1 MTLSQGLVETEYEE
15 PGFEITHLSF
25 RKRESSSLYGGPIDY
40 YIGNI
45 VFRLTNEDAKGRM
58 EYIMKENERVR
69 VAPDEELHDKYYDG
83 LHFKFGSKDLE
94 DVVKGDDLEEDDA
107 VEDEDGQKFYPLDI
121 INKHGIKDEDV
132 FIYGYRRN
140 MDPLHD
146 FIEYNE
152 KFDCYR
158 MHEYFQ
164 DTPVVRGI
172 IQYLQ
177 DMKDGKPNP
186 SRTVYHEQFLNTLTN
201 LCWWWD

>member
-1 MTLSQGLVETEYEE
+1 MLTQGLVETENED

-25 RKRESSSLYGGPIDY
+25 RRKESSHLYGGPVHY
-40 YIGNI
+40 YVGNI

-58 EYIMKENERVR
+58 EYIMKKNETIR
-69 VAPDEELHDKYYDG
+69 VATSEELLDKYYDG
-83 LHFKFGSKDLE
+83 LHFKFDKE
-94 DVVKGDDLEEDDA
+94 EREDDA
-107 VEDEDGQKFYPLDI
+107 VEDENGEKFYPLEI

-140 MDPLHD
+140 MDPMHD
-146 FIEYNE
+146 FIEYIE

-186 SRTVYHEQFLNTLTN
+186 SRTVYHEQFLSTLTN

>member
-1 MTLSQGLVETEYEE
+1 MITSQGLVETEYEE

-25 RKRESSSLYGGPIDY
+25 RRKESSHLYGGPVHY

-58 EYIMKENERVR
+58 EYIMAKNERVR
-69 VAPDEELHDKYYDG
+69 VAPDEELHEKYYDG
-83 LHFKFGSKDLE
+83 LHFKFDR
-94 DVVKGDDLEEDDA
+94 EEREEDA
-107 VEDEDGQKFYPLDI
+107 VEDEDGQKFYPLQI
-121 INKHGIKDEDV
+121 INKEGIKDEDV
-132 FIYGYRRN
+132 FIWGYRRN

-186 SRTVYHEQFLNTLTN
+186 SRTVYHEQFLSTLTN

>member
-1 MTLSQGLVETEYEE
+1 MVSQGLVETEDEE
-15 PGFEITHLSF
+15 TGFEITHLSF
-25 RKRESSSLYGGPIDY
+25 RKRKSENMYGGPVDY

-58 EYIMKENERVR
+58 EYILAENERVR

-83 LHFKFGSKDLE
+83 LHFKFDKE
-94 DVVKGDDLEEDDA
+94 KEE
-107 VEDEDGQKFYPLDI
+107 VNEDGEKFFKLDI
-121 INKHGIKDEDV
+121 INKEGIQDEDV
-132 FIYGYRRN
+132 FIWGYRRN
-140 MDPLHD
+140 MDPMHD
-146 FIEYNE
+146 FIEYIE

>member
-1 MTLSQGLVETEYEE
+1 MSMSQGLVMEENEE
-15 PGFEITHLSF
+15 PGFKIIHLSF
-25 RKRESSSLYGGPIDY
+25 RKKLSESTYGGPVNY

-45 VFRLTNEDAKGRM
+45 VFRLTDPDAINRMKYYMEKNE
-58 EYIMKENERVR
+58 ELR
-69 VAPDEELHDKYYDG
+69 VAPDLELMEKYYED
-83 LHFKFGSKDLE
+83 LHFKFE
-94 DVVKGDDLEEDDA
+94 DIDE
-107 VEDEDGQKFYPLDI
+107 EDEDGNKLRKCDI
-121 INKHGIKDEDV
+121 VNKHGIKDEDV
-132 FIYGYRRN
+132 FIRAHRRN
-140 MDPLHD
+140 MAPLHD
-146 FIEYNE
+146 FIQYNE

-186 SRTVYHEQFLNTLTN
+186 SRTVYHEQFINTLEN

>member
-1 MTLSQGLVETEYEE
+1 MLSQGLVETEDED

-25 RKRESSSLYGGPIDY
+25 RKKRSNNMCGGPVDY

-45 VFRLTNEDAKGRM
+45 VFRLTNESAKGRM
-58 EYIMKENERVR
+58 EYILKENERVR

-83 LHFKFGSKDLE
+83 LHFKFGKKDFDDL
-94 DVVKGDDLEEDDA
+94 VKGDELNEEDA
-107 VEDEDGQKFYPLDI
+107 IEQDGQKFYPLEI
-121 INKHGIKDEDV
+121 INKEGIKDEDV

>member
-1 MTLSQGLVETEYEE
+1 MVLTQGLVEEE
-15 PGFEITHLSF
+15 NEDSGFEITHLSF
-25 RKRESSSLYGGPIDY
+25 RRRESSHLYGGPVHY

-45 VFRLTNEDAKGRM
+45 VFRLTNEDAKRRM
-58 EYIMKENERVR
+58 EYIMQENERVR

-83 LHFKFGSKDLE
+83 LHFKFDT
-94 DVVKGDDLEEDDA
+94 EEREEDA

-132 FIYGYRRN
+132 FIWGYRRN

-186 SRTVYHEQFLNTLTN
+186 SRTVYHEQFLSTLTN

>member
-1 MTLSQGLVETEYEE
+1 MSITQGLVETENED
-15 PGFEITHLSF
+15 PGFEILHLSF
-25 RKRESSSLYGGPIDY
+25 RKKRSENMYGVPVDY

-45 VFRLTNEDAKGRM
+45 VFRLTDEDAKGRM
-58 EYIMKENERVR
+58 EYILAENEKVR

-83 LHFKFGSKDLE
+83 LHFKFDT
-94 DVVKGDDLEEDDA
+94 EEREEDA
-107 VEDEDGQKFYPLDI
+107 VEDKDGQKFYPLEI
-121 INKHGIKDEDV
+121 INKEGIKDEDV
-132 FIYGYRRN
+132 FIWGYRRN
-140 MDPLHD
+140 MNPLHD

-172 IQYLQ
+172 IEYLQ

>member
-1 MTLSQGLVETEYEE
+1 MLTQGLVETEDED

-25 RKRESSSLYGGPIDY
+25 RRKESSHLYGGPVHY
-40 YIGNI
+40 YVGNI

-58 EYIMKENERVR
+58 EYIMSKNERIR
-69 VAPDEELHDKYYDG
+69 VAPDEELHEKYYDG
-83 LHFKFGSKDLE
+83 LHFKFGSKDFE
-94 DVVKGDDLEEDDA
+94 DLVKGDELEEDDA
-107 VEDEDGQKFYPLDI
+107 IKEDGQKFYPLEI
-121 INKHGIKDEDV
+121 VNKEGIKDEDV

-146 FIEYNE
+146 FIQYNE

>member
-1 MTLSQGLVETEYEE
+1 MTISQGLVETENED

-25 RKRESSSLYGGPIDY
+25 RKKESSHLYGGPVHY

-58 EYIMKENERVR
+58 EYILKENESIR
-69 VAPDEELHDKYYDG
+69 VATSEELLNKYYDG
-83 LHFKFGSKDLE
+83 LHFKFDTKE
-94 DVVKGDDLEEDDA
+94 KEEDA
-107 VEDEDGQKFYPLDI
+107 VEDENGERFYPLEI

-132 FIYGYRRN
+132 FVYGYRRN
-140 MDPLHD
+140 IEPLHD

-164 DTPVVRGI
+164 DTPVVHGI

>member
-1 MTLSQGLVETEYEE
+1 MTLTQGLVETEDEN

-25 RKRESSSLYGGPIDY
+25 RKRESSQLYGGPVHY
-40 YIGNI
+40 YVGNI

-58 EYIMKENERVR
+58 EYIMRENERVR
-69 VAPDEELHDKYYDG
+69 VAPDEELHNKYYDG
-83 LHFKFGSKDLE
+83 LHFKFDTK
-94 DVVKGDDLEEDDA
+94 EER
-107 VEDEDGQKFYPLDI
+107 DEDGEKFYPLDI
-121 INKHGIKDEDV
+121 INKYGIKDEDV

-146 FIEYNE
+146 FIEYIE

-186 SRTVYHEQFLNTLTN
+186 SRTVYHEQFLSTLTN

>member
-1 MTLSQGLVETEYEE
+1 MSITQGLVETENED
-15 PGFEITHLSF
+15 PGFEILHLSF
-25 RKRESSSLYGGPIDY
+25 RKKRSENMYRGPVDY

-45 VFRLTNEDAKGRM
+45 VFRLTDEDAKGRM
-58 EYIMKENERVR
+58 EYILAENEKVR
-69 VAPDEELHDKYYDG
+69 VAPNEELHDKYYDG
-83 LHFKFGSKDLE
+83 LHFKFDTK
-94 DVVKGDDLEEDDA
+94 EEREEDA
-107 VEDEDGQKFYPLDI
+107 VEDEEGQKFYPLEI
-121 INKHGIKDEDV
+121 INKEGIKDEDV
-132 FIYGYRRN
+132 FIWGYRRN
-140 MDPLHD
+140 MNPLHD

-177 DMKDGKPNP
+177 DMKDRKPNP

>member
-1 MTLSQGLVETEYEE
+1 MTISQGLVETENED

-25 RKRESSSLYGGPIDY
+25 RKKESSHLYGGPVHY

-58 EYIMKENERVR
+58 EYILKENESIR
-69 VAPDEELHDKYYDG
+69 VATSEELLNKYYDG
-83 LHFKFGSKDLE
+83 LHFKFDTKE
-94 DVVKGDDLEEDDA
+94 REEDA
-107 VEDEDGQKFYPLDI
+107 VEDEDGEKFYPLEI
-121 INKHGIKDEDV
+121 VNKHGIKDEDV
-132 FIYGYRRN
+132 FVYGYRRN
-140 MDPLHD
+140 IEPLHD

>member
-1 MTLSQGLVETEYEE
+1 MSITQGLVETENEE
-15 PGFEITHLSF
+15 PGFEILHLSF
-25 RKRESSSLYGGPIDY
+25 RKRRSENMYGGPVDY

-45 VFRLTNEDAKGRM
+45 VFRLTNENARGRM
-58 EYIMKENERVR
+58 EYILAENEKVR

-83 LHFKFGSKDLE
+83 LSFNFLDKN
-94 DVVKGDDLEEDDA
+94 EEEA
-107 VEDEDGQKFYPLDI
+107 VEDEDGQKFYPLKI
-121 INKHGIKDEDV
+121 HNKHGIKDEDV
-132 FIYGYRRN
+132 FIWGYRRN

-146 FIEYNE
+146 FITYIE

>member
-1 MTLSQGLVETEYEE
+1 MSITQGLVETENEE
-15 PGFEITHLSF
+15 PGFEILHLSF
-25 RKRESSSLYGGPIDY
+25 RKRRSENMFGGPVDY
-40 YIGNI
+40 YVGNI

-58 EYIMKENERVR
+58 EYILSENEKVR

-83 LHFKFGSKDLE
+83 LHFKFDAKE
-94 DVVKGDDLEEDDA
+94 KEEDA
-107 VEDEDGQKFYPLDI
+107 VEDEDGQKFYPLEI
-121 INKHGIKDEDV
+121 HNKHGIKDEDV
-132 FIYGYRRN
+132 FIWGYRRN

-146 FIEYNE
+146 FITYIE

-172 IQYLQ
+172 IEYLQ

>member
-1 MTLSQGLVETEYEE
+1 MSITQGLVETENEE
-15 PGFEITHLSF
+15 PGFEILHLSF
-25 RKRESSSLYGGPIDY
+25 RKRRSENMYGGPVDY

-58 EYIMKENERVR
+58 KYILAENERVR
-69 VAPDEELHDKYYDG
+69 VAPDEELHNKYYDG
-83 LHFKFGSKDLE
+83 LSLNILDKCK
-94 DVVKGDDLEEDDA
+94 EEEA
-107 VEDEDGQKFYPLDI
+107 VEDGQKFYPVKFT
-121 INKHGIKDEDV
+121 NKHNLTDEDV
-132 FIYGYRRN
+132 FIWGYRRN

-146 FIEYNE
+146 FVRYIE

-158 MHEYFQ
+158 MNEYFQ

>member
-1 MTLSQGLVETEYEE
+1 MSISQGLVETETED

-25 RKRESSSLYGGPIDY
+25 RKKRSENTYGGPVDY

-45 VFRLTNEDAKGRM
+45 VFRLTDEYAKGRM
-58 EYIMKENERVR
+58 SYILDENEKIRVS
-69 VAPDEELHDKYYDG
+69 PNEELHNKYYDD
-83 LHFKFGSKDLE
+83 LHFKFDKE
-94 DVVKGDDLEEDDA
+94 VEEINEKGE
-107 VEDEDGQKFYPLDI
+107 KFYKVDI
-121 INKHGIKDEDV
+121 LNKHGIKDEDV
-132 FIYGYRRN
+132 FIWGYRRN
-140 MDPLHD
+140 MDPMHG
-146 FIEYNE
+146 FVEYIE

-186 SRTVYHEQFLNTLTN
+186 SRVLYYEQFLSTLTN

>member
-1 MTLSQGLVETEYEE
+1 MSITQGLVETENED
-15 PGFEITHLSF
+15 PGFEILHLSF
-25 RKRESSSLYGGPIDY
+25 RKRRSENMYGGPVDY

-45 VFRLTNEDAKGRM
+45 VFRLTDEDAKGRM
-58 EYIMKENERVR
+58 EYILAKNEKVR

-83 LHFKFGSKDLE
+83 LHFKFDR
-94 DVVKGDDLEEDDA
+94 EEREEDA
-107 VEDEDGQKFYPLDI
+107 VEDKDGQKFYPLEI
-121 INKHGIKDEDV
+121 INKEGIKDEDV
-132 FIYGYRRN
+132 FIWGYRRN
-140 MDPLHD
+140 MNPLHD